1 MPSPF
6 PGMDPYLEGDLWT
19 TVHGQLVAEISRQL
33 APRLRP
39 RYMAL
44 MEKRFVMDWPES
56 EEGIA
61 VVAGEGSGRDIFPDI
76 AVAQVGP
83 AGASVSATALKD
95 APIELE
101 TVMPSRVPIHWVEIR
116 DVAERRLVTVIEV
129 LSPTNKRGEGYAEY
143 LARRQRLL
151 LSSAHLMEID
161 LLRAGRRVPMTTPL
175 PAFPYF
181 VFLSR
186 AGRRPLTQVWPIA
199 ISEPLPEVPVPL
211 LAGDADV
218 PLNLQQALTHIF
230 DALAY
235 DLAIDYRRPPEPA
248 LGPQDSAWARQRIAS
263 IVERQ

>member
-6 PGMDPYLEGDLWT
+6 PGMDPYLEADLWT

-39 RYMAL
+39 RYIAL
-44 MEKRFVMDWPES
+44 MEKRFVMNWPEA
-56 EEGIA
+56 EEGVT
-61 VVAGEGSGRDIFPDI
+61 VVAARDIFPDI
-76 AVAQVGP
+76 AVAHVGP
-83 AGASVSATALKD
+83 TNASVGATAVKD

-129 LSPTNKRGEGYAEY
+129 LSPTNKRGEGYEEY

-161 LLRAGRRVPMTTPL
+161 LLRAGRRVPMTKGL

-186 AGRRPLTQVWPIA
+186 AGRRPMTQVWPIA
-199 ISEPLPEVPVPL
+199 MSEPLPEVPVPL
-211 LAGDADV
+211 LPGDADV

-235 DLAIDYRRPPEPA
+235 DLAIDYRRPPEPPLEPREA
-248 LGPQDSAWARQRIAS
+248 AWARQRITTIS
-263 IVERQ
+263 PK

>member
-6 PGMDPYLEGDLWT
+6 PGTDPYLEADLWT
-19 TVHGQLVAEISRQL
+19 TVHAQLAAEISRQL

-39 RYMAL
+39 RCIAL
-44 MEKRFVMDWPES
+44 MEKRFVMDWPET
-56 EEGIA
+56 EDGIA
-61 VVAGEGSGRDIFPDI
+61 AVAGELTG
-76 AVAQVGP
+76 
-83 AGASVSATALKD
+83 VSATAVRD

-186 AGRRPLTQVWPIA
+186 AGRRPMTQVWPIA
-199 ISEPLPEVPVPL
+199 MSGPLPEVPVPL
-211 LAGDADV
+211 LPGDADV
-218 PLNLQQALTHIF
+218 PLDLQQALTHIF

-235 DLAIDYRRPPEPA
+235 DLAIDYRRPPVPHLEPA
-248 LGPQDSAWARQRIAS
+248 DQVWARERIAATLR
-263 IVERQ
+263 E